1 MPKARQ
7 RYLLAKFTSM
17 KKLKLFLDVAETAR
31 QQVRPLQH
39 QLYAHI
45 DEHCRVSHGVIEF
58 DTEIAPFFQQRLEA
72 RDHSLAMLAFTSEYK
87 LHVMGNHDVETIQQ
101 YIKYIVFSMAKFK

>member
-72 RDHSLAMLAFTSEYK
+72 RDHSLDTG
-87 LHVMGNHDVETIQQ
+87 LHFLFGCRRFLKIS
-101 YIKYIVFSMAKFK
+101 IVLEQIL